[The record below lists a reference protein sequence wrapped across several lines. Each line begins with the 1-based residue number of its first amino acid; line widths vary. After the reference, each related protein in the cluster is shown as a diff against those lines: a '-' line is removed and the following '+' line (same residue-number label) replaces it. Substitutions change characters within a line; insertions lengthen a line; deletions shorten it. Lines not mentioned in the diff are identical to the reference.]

1 LSRNQ
6 NPARAGELFEGKV
19 HESFFLNEYGRIESL
34 RAARYDTGF
43 SVVLVN
49 IGSTAGARGGRGGRD
64 GKGRGKRPGGQA
76 RDELAAKL
84 SPVVVESLRSCDV
97 VGLTEEGS
105 IAAILPETDYFG
117 ALATIKKLRR
127 AAARLPAAHRDAEVS
142 FSHATY
148 LKDGH
153 AFEELLGAAENRA
166 ADIQGS
172 LRTTLALDSR
182 LFWEILA
189 ALFASD
195 SGGPKNCSF
204 DTGGAVKLPPAFL
217 DRVSEQVVREITRA
231 PHKKGILYLC
241 PRPGAPTGPMARL
254 LESAART
261 KTKVFVVGSGR
272 EGLDWVKEASTVP
285 LDDPRLDDLFFAFH
299 LGSDSAYAFM
309 GRELWGE
316 TYSCFH
322 SADDYLVEGLIT
334 KLQEEYQLQEQLG

>member
-1 LSRNQ
+1 MIRNQ
-6 NPARAGELFEGKV
+6 NPAQAGELFAGKV
-19 HESFFLNEYGRIESL
+19 HDSFFLNEYGRIESL

-43 SVVLVN
+43 SVVLVT
-49 IGSTAGARGGRGGRD
+49 IETADRAKRGGGKGGKTRKKRAGGPARG
-64 GKGRGKRPGGQA
+64 
-76 RDELAAKL
+76 ELITEV
-84 SPVVVESLRSCDV
+84 SSVVTESLRSCDV

-105 IAAILPETDYFG
+105 VAAILPETDYFG
-117 ALATIKKLRR
+117 ALATIKKLRK
-127 AAARLPAAHRDAEVS
+127 AVGQLPAVHRDIEAA
-142 FSHATY
+142 FSQATY
-148 LKDGH
+148 LRDGH
-153 AFEELLGAAENRA
+153 AFEELLGVAEERA
-166 ADIQGS
+166 FELRDS
-172 LRTTLALDSR
+172 LRTTLDLDSR
-182 LFWEILA
+182 LFWEVLA

-195 SGGPKNCSF
+195 SGGPKNSSF

-272 EGLDWVKEASTVP
+272 ERLDWVKDASTVP

-299 LGSDSAYAFM
+299 LGSEAAYAFM